1 MPYVNIPR
9 SKVSKSIGKLV
20 GKMQG
25 ELANKAVS
33 SVDAM
38 KNQILQKGPGVIED
52 LALKGLQNKL
62 TGVKNSVNRVNRRIN
77 KIKKLPKKLEA
88 PIKGLEAAIKVIL
101 SLPIPQS
108 VPPGIGLP
116 MLVTTKYADF
126 LHMLKELVA
135 QAKED
140 IEAILAILEIP
151 ETFLASLERVLSRFD
166 NGVKALE
173 IEKALVEGA
182 PKDELLRLGIIDSE
196 GNQLL
201 SSIAPFM
208 IGEFSIG
215 PNGEMKERPLKGRD
229 SDLFTSS
236 GNVQQDIDSSIKKL
250 DETVQKLEDSNIDE
264 SIKDDL
270 RKLLNNIQPESE
282 LKDKGQ
288 GDARFF
294 HTGPNGDV
302 YELKI
307 QADPNSPSIAQRRFA
322 IAVDNE
328 GVTVLRGAKSFS
340 PDVNIL
346 LDEIKFR
353 IDNQLP

>member
-33 SVDAM
+33 TVTSM
-38 KNQILQKGPGVIED
+38 KDQILKKGPGVIGDRE
-52 LALKGLQNKL
+52 LRSLQNKQI
-62 TGVKNSVNRVNRRIN
+62 GVKKSIDRVNRRLG
-77 KIKKLPKKLEA
+77 KIRKLPKKLEA

-116 MLVTTKYADF
+116 MLITTKYADF

-151 ETFLASLERVLSRFD
+151 ETFLGSLQRVIARFD
-166 NGVKALE
+166 NGIKALE
-173 IEKALVEGA
+173 IEKALEEGA
-182 PKDELLRLGIIDSE
+182 PREELLRLGIIDSE

-201 SSIAPFM
+201 TSIAPFM

-215 PNGEMKERPLKGRD
+215 PNGEMKERPLRGRD
-229 SDLFTSS
+229 SELFTSS
-236 GNVQQDIDSSIKKL
+236 GDVQKDIDDAVRKL
-250 DETVQKLEDSNIDE
+250 DETVRKLNDSNIDE
-264 SIKDDL
+264 SIKNDL
-270 RKLLNNIQPESE
+270 RQLLNNIQPESE
-282 LKDKGQ
+282 LKNKGLE
-288 GDARFF
+288 DARFF
-294 HTGPNGDV
+294 HTGPNGEV

-307 QADPNSPSIAQRRFA
+307 QTDPNSPAIAQRRFA

-340 PDVNIL
+340 SDVNIL